1 MSLGTL
7 LPWPRMPFLVTLHLV
22 KSYPSP
28 LLSSKATFSVNP
40 FGRAPCPLP
49 EKRIPLPPGHLHTI
63 PVCAL
68 IRVCG
73 SEYRS
78 HPSFPL
84 LCELLTEG
92 ACSVRLFPK
101 LPAQRLHSLRTR
113 SVFLKERRG
122 ERERIP
128 VKRLL

>member
-1 MSLGTL
+1 MSLCTL
-7 LPWPRMPFLVTLHLV
+7 LPWPRMPFLVTLLLV

-28 LLSSKATFSVNP
+28 LLSPKATFSVNP
-40 FGRAPCPLP
+40 FGRALCPLP
-49 EKRIPLPPGHLHTI
+49 EKRIPLPLGHLHTI
-63 PVCAL
+63 HVCVL

-73 SEYRS
+73 SEYHS

-84 LCELLTEG
+84 LCELFTEG
-92 ACSVRLFPK
+92 ACSLRLFPK
-101 LPAQRLHSLRTR
+101 LPARLHSLRTR